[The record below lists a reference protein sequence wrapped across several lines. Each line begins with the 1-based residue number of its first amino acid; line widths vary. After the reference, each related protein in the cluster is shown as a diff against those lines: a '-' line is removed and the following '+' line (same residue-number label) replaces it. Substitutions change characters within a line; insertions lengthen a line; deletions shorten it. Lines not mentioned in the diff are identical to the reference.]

1 MAGFII
7 AMCGISGK
15 DARMVEIVV
24 SRAPNLKFKYE
35 LVQAANASRCDIVLM
50 DAQASTA
57 KGELAALQAK
67 FAKAPVIYVSDDG
80 TLGDPPYRIARRTLL
95 LHVLRTLEEIG
106 NVQMRGMVAA
116 STPVASATGAVQT
129 SASAAA
135 VPVSEP
141 IEIRKLDPL
150 SALIVDDSLTVR
162 TQLQG
167 ALDRIGIKAQLADGG
182 QAAIESVQRQRFELI
197 FLDVVMP
204 GMDGYTLCRQ
214 IKSAP
219 TTRNTPIVMLTSRS
233 SPFDRARGALAG
245 CDTYLTKPIDLKSF
259 YRAIDKVLLKAF
271 KDNRDLMTER
281 GYKTLALG

>member
-1 MAGFII
+1 MAGFVIV
-7 AMCGISGK
+7 MCGVSGK

-24 SRAPNLKFKYE
+24 SRAPNMKFKYD
-35 LVQAANASRCDIVLM
+35 LVQAANASRCDIILM
-50 DAQASTA
+50 DVQASTA
-57 KGELAALQAK
+57 RGELAALQAK
-67 FAKAPVIYVSDDG
+67 FGKVPTIYVSDDG
-80 TLGDPPYRIARRTLL
+80 TLGDPPHRIARRTLL

-106 NVQMRGMVAA
+106 NVQMRAVVATPAQVAA
-116 STPVASATGAVQT
+116 APSQT
-129 SASAAA
+129 QANTAPSAAA
-135 VPVSEP
+135 P
-141 IEIRKLDPL
+141 IEARKLEPL

-167 ALDRIGIKAQLADGG
+167 ALDRIGIKGQLADGG
-182 QAAIESVQRQRFELI
+182 QSAIEAVQKQRFELI

-219 TTRNTPIVMLTSRS
+219 TTRNTPVVMLTSRS

-259 YRAIDKVLLKAF
+259 YRAVDKVLLKAF

>member
-7 AMCGISGK
+7 AMCGVSGK

-24 SRAPNLKFKYE
+24 SRAPNMKFKYE

-57 KGELAALQAK
+57 KGELAALQTK
-67 FAKAPVIYVSDDG
+67 FGKAPVIYVSDDG

-106 NVQMRGMVAA
+106 NVQMRSVVAA
-116 STPVASATGAVQT
+116 PAPPATAAVQT
-129 SASAAA
+129 AANDA
-135 VPVSEP
+135 AIAIPAQTES
-141 IEIRKLDPL
+141 RKLDPL

-182 QAAIESVQRQRFELI
+182 QAAMQSVQRQRFELI

-271 KDNRDLMTER
+271 KDNRVLMTER